1 VPVAILN
8 KLLDSNVPSSD
19 DCLRHNLSARVS
31 PLGHDAGDFG
41 CKSQATRTEAVGP
54 DLGPSGAEHER
65 QMMEPHIRI
74 GLTSPLAALVALL
87 LQIRLRRKARMEGQT
102 VQRSYSLVSGLRAAM
117 DGLGAAAVLLPR

>member
-1 VPVAILN
+1 
-8 KLLDSNVPSSD
+8 
-19 DCLRHNLSARVS
+19 
-31 PLGHDAGDFG
+31 
-41 CKSQATRTEAVGP
+41 
-54 DLGPSGAEHER
+54 
-65 QMMEPHIRI
+65 MEPHIRI